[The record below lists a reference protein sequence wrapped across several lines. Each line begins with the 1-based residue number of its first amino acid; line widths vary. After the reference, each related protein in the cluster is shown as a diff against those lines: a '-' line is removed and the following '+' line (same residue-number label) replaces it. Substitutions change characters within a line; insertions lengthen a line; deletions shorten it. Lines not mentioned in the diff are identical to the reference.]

1 MLLVV
6 ASELDVAAAQAA
18 RIWPEAR
25 VAVMTPRDLCR
36 AGIAIVVDAFHDGEV
51 VVEGKVEPVGGI
63 EAAISLLRS
72 VPQYEL
78 WEIDD
83 GDRPYVASELTA
95 FLFYF
100 LSRLKCPVLNR
111 PSAHLLSGPSW
122 GPLQWMWACR
132 QCDLRTWP
140 EPMFQPDDSV
150 PEVQS
155 PPCGTVH
162 VLDGRTTHAGRTQ
175 AGAARYVRL
184 ARHAGVRYLAVQ
196 ESEDDDG
203 CHVSLIDTVPNLADP
218 CVAGLL
224 RNHFRWREYGPA
236 VGTG

>member
-1 MLLVV
+1 LLLVI
-6 ASELDVAAAQAA
+6 ASELDVVAAHAA

-25 VAVMTPRDLCR
+25 VAMMTPRDLCR
-36 AGIAIVVDAFHDGEV
+36 GGIAIEVDAFHDGEV
-51 VVEGKVEPVGGI
+51 VVQGKVEPVCGI

-100 LSRLKCPVLNR
+100 LSRLECPVLNR

-122 GPLQWMWACR
+122 GPLQWIWACR
-132 QCDLRTWP
+132 QCDLRTRP
-140 EPMFQPDDSV
+140 GPIVQPDDTV
-150 PEVQS
+150 PEEQ
-155 PPCGTVH
+155 PLRCGTVH
-162 VLDGRTTHAGRTQ
+162 VLDDRTMRVGRTQ
-175 AGAARYVRL
+175 ADDARYVRL
-184 ARHAGVRYLAVQ
+184 ARLAGVRYLAVHA
-196 ESEDDDG
+196 SEDDDG
-203 CHVSLIDTVPNLADP
+203 GHVSLIDTVPNLADP

-224 RNHFRWREYGPA
+224 RNHFRWGEHGPA
-236 VGTG
+236 LGTG